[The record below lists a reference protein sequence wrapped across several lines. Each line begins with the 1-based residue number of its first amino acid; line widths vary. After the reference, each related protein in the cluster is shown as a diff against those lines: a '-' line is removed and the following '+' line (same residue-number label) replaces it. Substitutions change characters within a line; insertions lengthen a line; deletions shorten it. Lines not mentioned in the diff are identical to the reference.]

1 MIGLGGLDELGLRNV
16 QSVLL
21 EGSQGGGAVHGRLVG
36 AVVGLLITTGM
47 ASKNYSV
54 HAHDDANLYSRAGSL
69 KLMNYYDNFMNT
81 HTQKVPK
88 AKDNDSDSG
97 GSRTRSS
104 THTSSSG
111 RSHGGTSMK
120 F

>member
-1 MIGLGGLDELGLRNV
+1 
-16 QSVLL
+16 
-21 EGSQGGGAVHGRLVG
+21 
-36 AVVGLLITTGM
+36 
-47 ASKNYSV
+47 
-54 HAHDDANLYSRAGSL
+54 
-69 KLMNYYDNFMNT
+69 MNYYDSFMNT